1 MTEEAFMHPQEP
13 DLKNFDEVLAY
24 AERLHRNGYERT
36 GQWDLAQVLD
46 HLSYFMKG
54 GLDGYAFKVPW
65 IIKAMLGKFVL
76 RRILSQK
83 RMKRGVFTPQKPLP
97 EPGGDEAAALE
108 RFREIVQRTVKHQGD
123 FQPSP
128 FFGQLTREEALEMN
142 LIHCRHHLGYLIPKS

>member
-1 MTEEAFMHPQEP
+1 MKEQAHMQTQDP
-13 DLKNFDEVLAY
+13 DLNNFVVVLAY

-36 GQWDLAQVLD
+36 GKWDLAQVLD
-46 HLSYFMKG
+46 HLTYFMKG
-54 GLDGYAFKVPW
+54 SLDGYTFKVPW
-65 IIKAMLGKFVL
+65 IIKALLGKFVL

-97 EPGGDEAAALE
+97 VPGGDEAAALE
-108 RFREIVQRTVKHQGD
+108 RFRETLHRTVNHQGE

-128 FFGQLTREEALEMN
+128 FFGQLTREESLELN